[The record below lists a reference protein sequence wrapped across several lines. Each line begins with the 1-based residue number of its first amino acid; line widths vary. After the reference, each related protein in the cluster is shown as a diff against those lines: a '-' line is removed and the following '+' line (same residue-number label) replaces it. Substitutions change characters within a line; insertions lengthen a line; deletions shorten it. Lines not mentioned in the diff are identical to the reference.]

1 MGYDL
6 CRMSSPIGHPSRRRR
21 GRSALAVAGL
31 LVISVPFV
39 PDAAHAQTVDEQQ
52 AEVERIVDELERLHE
67 RADILAEDYAV
78 AMDDQRRLNGDID
91 LAKGRVALRQ
101 AELAELQGD
110 LSTVAVRAFTR
121 SGTDVLGP
129 LLSNASAYSDDL
141 TRDQLSRVAL
151 KVGAG
156 TTDDLGEAIRALE
169 LEQIELNRL
178 LGESEALAESI
189 SGMIGEVESA
199 TATYEKAQADAEA
212 KLGRL
217 IAAEEQRR
225 SQLAFERLQ
234 RQLAAEQAASGGGSS
249 SGAAAEDSQSA
260 SFVANYPAPSGL
272 AGVAIQAALGQL
284 GVQYV
289 YATALPGVSFDCSGL
304 TYYAWAQAG
313 VSLPRNSRMQANSVP
328 RVPIAA
334 AQPGDL
340 LFYYSP
346 ISHVGIYLGNGQLV
360 HAPNS
365 STHVKVSNVNWAK
378 VVAVGRPG

>member
-1 MGYDL
+1 
-6 CRMSSPIGHPSRRRR
+6 MSPASEPSVGRRRR
-21 GRSALAVAGL
+21 VRSALVMAGV
-31 LVISVPFV
+31 LVISVPLL
-39 PDAAHAQTVDEQQ
+39 PDAAHAQTIDQQQ
-52 AEVERIVDELERLHE
+52 AEVERIVNELERLHE

-101 AELAELQGD
+101 AELSELQGD

-129 LLSNASAYSDDL
+129 LFSNASAYSDDL

-151 KVGAG
+151 RVGAG
-156 TTDDLGEAIRALE
+156 TTDDLNEAIRSLE

-178 LGESEALAESI
+178 LGEAEDLAGRI
-189 SGMIGEVESA
+189 SGMIDEVESA
-199 TATYEKAQADAEA
+199 TSSYEQARTDAEA

-217 IAAEEQRR
+217 IAEEEQRR

-234 RQLAAEQAASGGGSS
+234 RQLAADQAAAGDA
-249 SGAAAEDSQSA
+249 SGAAAEDSYSA
-260 SFVANYPAPSGL
+260 SFAANYPAPSGL
-272 AGVAIQAALGQL
+272 AGVAIQAALGQI
-284 GVQYV
+284 GVPYR
-289 YATALPGVSFDCSGL
+289 YATATPGVSFDCSGL

-313 VSLPRNSRMQANSVP
+313 VSLPRNSRMQANAVP